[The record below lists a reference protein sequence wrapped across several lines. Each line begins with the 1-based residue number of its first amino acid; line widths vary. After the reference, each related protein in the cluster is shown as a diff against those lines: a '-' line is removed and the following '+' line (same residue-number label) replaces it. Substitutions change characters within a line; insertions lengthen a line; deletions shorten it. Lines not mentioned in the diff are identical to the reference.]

1 MHVCYVHPIK
11 KNTVALL
18 VTSNED
24 VTIKCS
30 KNVAKLKYTQTPLWQ
45 CERDWI
51 QALLCIVMNLASQ
64 E

>member
-30 KNVAKLKYTQTPLWQ
+30 KNVAKLKYTQTPL
-45 CERDWI
+45 
-51 QALLCIVMNLASQ
+51 
-64 E
+64 